1 MPHLRRIPLPVHVAL
16 RLTTGVFIVVLP
28 FLAGFD
34 ATAMVVSVVL
44 GLLVVGVSL
53 SASGPEQ
60 ADRAALSVPSLES
73 LDYAL
78 VLAVIVAA
86 VVLAALGA
94 SLAAILLTVVGLVQL
109 AGNLLTEY
117 GLPA

>member
-16 RLTTGVFIVVLP
+16 RLATGLLIVLLP
-28 FLAGFD
+28 FLAGFE

-44 GLLVVGVSL
+44 GLLVIGVCL
-53 SASGPEQ
+53 AAAGPDQ
-60 ADRAALSVPSLES
+60 ADRSALAVPSLES

-78 VLAVIVAA
+78 VLAVISAA
-86 VVLAALGA
+86 VLLAALGA
-94 SLAAILLTVVGLVQL
+94 SLAAVLLTPVALVQL